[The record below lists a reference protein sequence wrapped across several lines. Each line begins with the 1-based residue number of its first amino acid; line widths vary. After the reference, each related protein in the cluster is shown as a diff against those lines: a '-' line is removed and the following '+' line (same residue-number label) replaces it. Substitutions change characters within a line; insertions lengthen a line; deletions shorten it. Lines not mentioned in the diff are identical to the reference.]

1 MLPFAVRLAWREGR
15 ASFRRIGVYMA
26 SITLGVGALVAV
38 HSFRADVTR
47 SIREESR
54 TLLGAD
60 LRLSASVA
68 LGDSIHAI
76 VDSVLA
82 AGGRSSEV
90 TNLVSMVYA
99 PRTESTRLMQVR
111 SVEGAFPLFGRV
123 ETTPTGAW
131 ERLGEPGVA
140 VVDEAVPIQLDVG
153 IGDTLQIGR
162 TSFVIAGT
170 VRGLPTDVGFQTAVG
185 PRVYIGAV
193 DLPSTGLLVFGSLAR
208 YNLYLRLPDGE
219 DPEDLEGRYSRFFRN
234 QSVTS
239 VTAEDQARNLTEGT
253 RILSQ
258 FLGLV
263 GLTALLL
270 GGIGVASAIHVYVK
284 EKVPTVAVLR
294 CIGASQASVF
304 RAYLFQAGVLG
315 LLGSAAGVALGLSVQ
330 RLLPLLIT
338 DVLPVTV
345 DSRLDPWAV
354 WAGLGV
360 GVWVAVMFAL
370 IPLLRVRDI
379 APLQALRAD
388 FEPERTGGS
397 AVARALAYGALGGSL
412 VLLSLWQAP
421 EPGQGLVFAAGLSG
435 ALALL
440 WVTALALIRLTRRYF
455 PGGASYPLRQG
466 VANLFRPQNQTVA
479 VTLALGFGSFIIA
492 AMFLVES
499 NVQSQLSFDAGAD
512 RPNVL
517 LFDVQ
522 ADQAD
527 EVVDLL
533 ARAASGAVEVTPVVP
548 ARIAAINGRPA
559 EELLSDTTDS
569 GPERWAVRRLYRNT
583 YRPNLPDSEELVAG
597 SWWDEEVP
605 RPATSTSPGEQAHR
619 ISLEIDLAEDL
630 GVGVGDRITW
640 DIQGVP
646 IGTTITSL
654 RRVDWAR
661 FATNFFV
668 VAEPGTL
675 EDAPQTYLALARVA
689 DREGRARMQR
699 DLVRAFPN
707 VSVLDLALVQE
718 ALDSILSKVSAG
730 IRFLAV
736 FAVLGGIIVLM
747 GVLSASRFQRMRESA
762 LLKTLGAQRSQVL
775 RVLLAEYMALGSLAG
790 LAGSLLGIAAA
801 WGLVTFVFEG
811 DFSPSPLRLLG
822 LWLIVVILT
831 LTVGLANSRGVLRKM
846 PLAVLREV
854 AE

>member
-1 MLPFAVRLAWREGR
+1 MMLPFAVRLAWREGR

-68 LGDSIHAI
+68 IGDSVRAI
-76 VDSVLA
+76 VDSVLTE
-82 AGGRSSEV
+82 GGRSSEV

-99 PRTESTRLMQVR
+99 PKTESTRLMQVR
-111 SVEGAFPLFGRV
+111 SVAGTFPLYGAV
-123 ETTPTGAW
+123 ETSPVGAW
-131 ERLGEPGVA
+131 ERLGQPGVA
-140 VVDEAVPIQLDVG
+140 VVDEAVPIQLDVAV
-153 IGDTLQIGR
+153 GDTLQIGR
-162 TSFVIAGT
+162 ASFVIAGT

-185 PRVYIGAV
+185 PRVYIGAE

-208 YNLYLRLPDGE
+208 YNLYLRLPDGD
-219 DPEDLEGRYSRFFRN
+219 DPEDLEGRYWQFFRN
-234 QSVTS
+234 QAVTS
-239 VTAEDQARNLTEGT
+239 VTAGDQARNLTEGT

-294 CIGASQASVF
+294 CIGASQGSVF
-304 RAYLFQAGVLG
+304 RAYLFQAGALG

-345 DSRLDPWAV
+345 DSRVDPWVV

-360 GVWVAVMFAL
+360 GVWVAVMFAV

-388 FEPERTGGS
+388 FEPERTGAS
-397 AVARALAYGALGGSL
+397 VVPRALAYGGLLGSL
-412 VLLSLWQAP
+412 LLLSLWQAP
-421 EPGQGLVFAAGLSG
+421 EPGQGLVFAGGLTG
-435 ALALL
+435 ALVLL
-440 WVTALALIRLTRRYF
+440 WLTAVSLIRLTRRYF
-455 PGGASYPLRQG
+455 PGGASYPVRQG
-466 VANLFRPQNQTVA
+466 VANLFRPQTQTVA

-499 NVQSQLSFDAGAD
+499 NVQSQLSFDAGGD

-522 ADQAD
+522 SNQGDD
-527 EVVDLL
+527 VIDLL

-559 EELLSDTTDS
+559 EELLSDTTES

-583 YRPNLPDSEELVAG
+583 YRPNLTDSEELVAG
-597 SWWDEEVP
+597 RWWDAEGSGAS
-605 RPATSTSPGEQAHR
+605 PASVSPTDPTHR
-619 ISLEIDLAEDL
+619 ISLEIELAEDL

-640 DIQGVP
+640 DIQRVP
-646 IGTTITSL
+646 LPTTITSL

-668 VAEPGTL
+668 VAEPGIL
-675 EDAPQTYLALARVA
+675 EDAPQTYLALARRGGSGGPRPDAAGPGARLPQCLRPRSRSRAGGSRLDPVEGQRGDPFPGGLRGLGGDHRLDGGALGVPLSENAGERVVEDPRCAAGTGASSAARRIHGARLARWLGWLASRNCGGLGTRDVPVRRELQPRTAPCPRTVAHRGRSHA
-689 DREGRARMQR
+689 DRRARQ
-699 DLVRAFPN
+699 
-707 VSVLDLALVQE
+707 
-718 ALDSILSKVSAG
+718 
-730 IRFLAV
+730 
-736 FAVLGGIIVLM
+736 
-747 GVLSASRFQRMRESA
+747 
-762 LLKTLGAQRSQVL
+762 
-775 RVLLAEYMALGSLAG
+775 
-790 LAGSLLGIAAA
+790 
-801 WGLVTFVFEG
+801 
-811 DFSPSPLRLLG
+811 
-822 LWLIVVILT
+822 
-831 LTVGLANSRGVLRKM
+831 
-846 PLAVLREV
+846 
-854 AE
+854 